1 MTTPVISDSGHA
13 SVPAVWQYLRMAEA
27 VGVDTACCLAQA
39 GIDDALLQDSNQRVP
54 GAALERLLACLIPRS
69 GDPCFG
75 LHTSAYIQP
84 ASYSVLGYIA
94 MNCATVGEALACIPL
109 YEKIVGDMGVTTIHA
124 DGDSVRVQWHC
135 NFADPLVRRHVIE
148 NVLASWTRYT
158 RWMSGVDSE
167 NPLQVLFEHPAPAE
181 AALLQE
187 YAAVFR
193 AELRFSQPCSA
204 LVVAARQLA
213 FPIRH
218 ADPQLLQTLLQHATG
233 VLAMI
238 DQHENV
244 TRKVK
249 NLLRLQLNDALPRK
263 ETIASQLGMT
273 ARTLQRRLSEE
284 GTSFQV
290 LVNELRRELA
300 EYYLL
305 QTPLSVDEIGARL
318 GFAESRSFHRSFK
331 LWTGMT
337 PGQFRGR

>member
-1 MTTPVISDSGHA
+1 MTTPAISDSGYA
-13 SVPAVWQYLRMAEA
+13 SVPAVWQYLRMADA
-27 VGVDTACCLAQA
+27 AGVDTASCLAQA
-39 GIDDALLQDSNQRVP
+39 GIDGMLLQNSNERVS

-109 YEKIVGDMGVTTIHA
+109 YEKIVGDMGVTTIQR
-124 DGDSVRVQWHC
+124 DGDNVRVQWRC
-135 NFADPLVRRHVIE
+135 NFSNPLVRRHVIE

-167 NPLQVLFEHPAPAE
+167 NPLQVWFEHPAPVD

-187 YAAVFR
+187 YDAVFR
-193 AELRFSQPCSA
+193 TELHFDQPCSA

-233 VLAMI
+233 VLATI
-238 DQHENV
+238 DQHESI

-263 ETIASQLGMT
+263 DIIASQLGMT
-273 ARTLQRRLSEE
+273 ARTLQRRLNEE

-290 LVNELRRELA
+290 LLNGLRRELA

-305 QTPLSVDEIGARL
+305 KTPLSVDEIGARL
-318 GFAESRSFHRSFK
+318 GFVESRSFHRSFK
-331 LWTGMT
+331 SWTGKT

>member
-1 MTTPVISDSGHA
+1 MTTPAISDSGHA
-13 SVPAVWQYLRMAEA
+13 SVPAVWQYLRMAES
-27 VGVDTACCLAQA
+27 VGVDTASCLAQA

-167 NPLQVLFEHPAPAE
+167 NPLQVLFEHPTPAE

-238 DQHENV
+238 DQHENT

-284 GTSFQV
+284 GTSFQE
-290 LVNELRRELA
+290 LLNELRRELA

-305 QTPLSVDEIGARL
+305 QTPLSADEIGARL

-337 PGQFRGR
+337 PGQLRGR